1 MQLYVQHSS
10 SHLKVP
16 QKRHHRFQH
25 PHLNLFLSES
35 SMVSKCLSFHLHHY
49 PHHHALIFSNLKP
62 NYPFNTSVFPTN
74 LSAKSSIILQS
85 KTNSTLVKTCYP
97 VSTMASS
104 SRQPQSISE
113 SDDFEPDPTLTNDD
127 LKPTTSDHR
136 TFSGLEMASL
146 WVGLVVGVPSYYLAG
161 SLVDLGMAWW
171 QGIATV
177 VAANVIL
184 LFPLVLTGHPGTK
197 YGISF
202 PVLARSSFG
211 IRGAHIPTL
220 LRAFVGC
227 GWYGIETWI
236 GGEAIF
242 LLLPRIIK
250 ESSFAKPLSWLGTSP
265 LEFACFIVFWFAQLG
280 IVWKGIDGIR
290 DLEKYS
296 APILILLTSCLL
308 IWSCVR
314 AGGFSHMLSLSS
326 RLSNSEFWSLFF
338 PSLTANISFWATL
351 ALNIPDFTRYA
362 KSQKDQIIGQSGLPI
377 FMGAFTFVGL
387 AVTSSTKV
395 IFGEVISNPIQ
406 LLGEIGGIWTKI
418 LAILGIS
425 LATITTNIA
434 ANVVAPAN
442 ALVNLSPSKFTFRR
456 GALLTALLG
465 IAFQPW
471 RLLQSSESFV
481 YTWLVGYSALM
492 GPIGGIILADYYL
505 IQGADLSITDL
516 YTLSPRGAYYYFGGY
531 NLAAIGALIIGILP
545 VIPGFLQK
553 LGILNSVPDAF
564 TTIYNNAWFFSF
576 FSAGILY
583 WIMSSVKSKQNNQ
596 QHTDP
601 LLPNSTS

>member
-1 MQLYVQHSS
+1 
-10 SHLKVP
+10 
-16 QKRHHRFQH
+16 
-25 PHLNLFLSES
+25 
-35 SMVSKCLSFHLHHY
+35 
-49 PHHHALIFSNLKP
+49 
-62 NYPFNTSVFPTN
+62 
-74 LSAKSSIILQS
+74 
-85 KTNSTLVKTCYP
+85 
-97 VSTMASS
+97 MAS
-104 SRQPQSISE
+104 QFGN
-113 SDDFEPDPTLTNDD
+113 FEPDPTLINDD
-127 LKPTTSDHR
+127 LKPTTSYQR
-136 TFSGLEMASL
+136 TLSGLEMASL
-146 WVGLVVGVPSYYLAG
+146 WVALVVGVPSYYLAG
-161 SLVDLGMAWW
+161 SLVDLGMSWW

-184 LFPLVLTGHPGTK
+184 LLPLTLTGHPGTK

-220 LRAFVGC
+220 LRALIGC

-242 LLLPRIIK
+242 ILLPKIIK
-250 ESSFAKPLSWLGTSP
+250 NSSLAQPLSWLGTSP
-265 LEFACFIVFWFAQLG
+265 LEFFCFIVFWFVQLG
-280 IVWKGIDGIR
+280 FVWKGIDGIR

-308 IWSCVR
+308 IWSCLK
-314 AGGFSHMLSLSS
+314 AGGFSHMLNLSS
-326 RLSNSEFWSLFF
+326 TLSSSQFWALFF

-362 KSQKDQIIGQSGLPI
+362 KTQKDQIIGQAGLPI

-406 LLGEIGGIWTKI
+406 LLGSIGGIWTKI
-418 LAILGIS
+418 VAILGIS
-425 LATITTNIA
+425 LATLTTNIA

-456 GALLTALLG
+456 GAILTALLG

-471 RLLQSSESFV
+471 RLLQSSEAFV

-492 GPIGGIILADYYL
+492 GPITGIILADYYL
-505 IQGADLSITDL
+505 IRRAELSVEDL
-516 YTLSPRGAYYYFGGY
+516 YTLSPNGAYYYSGGY
-531 NLAAIGALIIGILP
+531 NLAAIGSLVIGILP
-545 VIPGFLQK
+545 VIPGFLHK
-553 LGILNSVPDAF
+553 VGFLGSVGNGF
-564 TTIYNNAWFFSF
+564 IVIYNNAWFFSF
-576 FSAGILY
+576 FLAGVLY
-583 WIMSSVKSKQNNQ
+583 WAVASVTRNGTGQQNME
-596 QHTDP
+596 P
-601 LLPNSTS
+601 LLT